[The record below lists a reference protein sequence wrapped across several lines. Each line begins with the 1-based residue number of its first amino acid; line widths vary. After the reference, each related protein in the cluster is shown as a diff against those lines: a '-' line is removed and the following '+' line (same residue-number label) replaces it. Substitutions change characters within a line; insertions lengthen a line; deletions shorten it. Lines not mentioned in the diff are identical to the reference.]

1 MQTLETYRIV
11 DARGNLLDNDQE
23 FTGLTLQKAER
34 ILCNVLNS
42 GADAYIQDEELSPLA
57 VAIVAKFK
65 ATPALCDVLRSFQK
79 KRWSRQE
86 TKDTVGIGFC
96 CPRYYLPASWR
107 RAKNLMDTLLV
118 PLGLAFPKDYGRGK
132 GKYSSDHDIAK
143 VQAEVMNLICGR
155 EAS

>member
-11 DARGNLLDNDQE
+11 DNSGNLLDNNQE
-23 FTGLTLQKAER
+23 FTGLSLRKAES

-57 VAIVAKFK
+57 SAIVAKFK
-65 ATPALCDVLRSFQK
+65 EAPALYDVLRNFRK

-96 CPRYYLPASWR
+96 VPKYYIPAAWR
-107 RAKNLMDTLLV
+107 RAKDLMDKLLV
-118 PLGLAFPKDYGRGK
+118 PLELAFPHDYGRGK
-132 GKYSSDHDIAK
+132 GKYSTNHDIAK
-143 VQAEVMNLICGR
+143 VQTEVMNLICCR
-155 EAS
+155 EGQ

>member
-11 DARGNLLDNDQE
+11 DDRGNLLDNDQE
-23 FTGLTLQKAER
+23 FTGLSLQRAES

-42 GADAYIQDEELSPLA
+42 GANAYIQDEELSPLA
-57 VAIVAKFK
+57 AAIVAKLKASPDLYDVVRKFK
-65 ATPALCDVLRSFQK
+65 AKAWT
-79 KRWSRQE
+79 RQE
-86 TKDTVGIGFC
+86 VKDTVGIGFC

-132 GKYSSDHDIAK
+132 GKYSTDHDIAK

-155 EAS
+155 EAL

>member
-11 DARGNLLDNDQE
+11 DGSGKLLDNDQE
-23 FTGLTLQKAER
+23 FTGLTLQKAEG
-34 ILCNVLNS
+34 ILCNVINS
-42 GADAYIQDEELSPLA
+42 GADAYMQDEELSPLA
-57 VAIVAKFK
+57 AAIVAKFK
-65 ATPALCDVLRSFQK
+65 ATPALYDVLRSFQK

-132 GKYSSDHDIAK
+132 GKYSTDHDIAK